1 MNSDSHNSL
10 VQFDLCMCLS
20 EDAINTQLETAWASW
35 KARKKWDNKISLFL
49 TKVDKK
55 TGVQTPSREGIKSTI
70 APLKISL
77 NVPNGKFGQVLVTLT
92 LDEGTVFY
100 RGDDG
105 IEEET
110 IEDWN
115 FSFIADL
122 DKKPVDM
129 EALKKIDPSAFQE
142 ANELIDS
149 AKESKKDL
157 SDSVFSIEYLFMKF
171 TNVDTMLIDNRSS
184 SIPKNAN
191 EDAVIVAKR
200 AIGNLLKGEMN
211 DQFILGTVVRR
222 TSRKST
228 PTFALTDFIFH
239 VHTHPAVSTL
249 DYLGMLSDNP
259 LPNDINAA
267 RSLITSPWIQP
278 ELMNGETQLLN
289 GAMIISKKSYFDFY
303 LIPYILK
310 VLGADNI
317 SYENLRYKF
326 SDSKRNTGKQDLGLY
341 FASYDNENK
350 WEVNMEIVP
359 GTNRIKIEGFID
371 TKLYLDLT
379 TLSQDIGHLHLKGHN
394 SLSGSITIKG
404 DTPVNGQRQ
413 PEPEKFNIQLDA
425 DINFKGVEMKEDNV
439 SGLIEFSQAFESV
452 LKTLNIIGETS
463 VERIRKGQAD
473 MVKLIS
479 DTLEAKLNNLKIEMN
494 NHAFI
499 PPGGGVFSYQNPHFS
514 STGNLYIDAI
524 YHSA

>member
-20 EDAINTQLETAWASW
+20 ENAINTQMETAWASW
-35 KARKKWDNKISLFL
+35 KARKKWTDKISLFL
-49 TKVDKK
+49 TKTDKK
-55 TGVQTPSREGIKSTI
+55 TGQKTVSKEGIKATV
-70 APLKISL
+70 APLHISL
-77 NVPNGKFGQVLVTLT
+77 NVPDGKFGQVLVTLT
-92 LDEGTVFY
+92 LEDGTAFY

-105 IEEET
+105 IEKET
-110 IEDWN
+110 IEDWS
-115 FSFIADL
+115 FTFIADL
-122 DKKPVDM
+122 DKKPVDVD
-129 EALKKIDPSAFQE
+129 ALKKIDPNAFQE
-142 ANELIDS
+142 VNEVIDS
-149 AKESKKDL
+149 AKASTKGL
-157 SDSVFSIEYLFMKF
+157 SDTVFSIEYLFMKF

-184 SIPKNAN
+184 SIPKDAN

-200 AIGNLLKGEMN
+200 AIGDLLKGEM
-211 DQFILGTVVRR
+211 DDHFILGTVVRR
-222 TSRKST
+222 TDRSSA

-239 VHTHPAVSTL
+239 VHTHPSVSTL

-267 RSLITSPWIQP
+267 RALITAPWVQS
-278 ELMNGETQLLN
+278 ELMNGEGKLLN

-303 LIPYILK
+303 LIPYIMN

-326 SDSKRNTGKQDLGLY
+326 SDSKRNAGTQDQGLY
-341 FASYDNENK
+341 DLNHDNETK
-350 WEVNMEIVP
+350 WEVNMEIIP
-359 GTNRIKIEGFID
+359 GTNQIRIEGFID
-371 TKLYLDLT
+371 TKMYLDMT
-379 TLSQDIGHLHLKGHN
+379 SLSQNIGHLHLRGYNH
-394 SLSGSITIKG
+394 LSGSITIKG
-404 DTPVNGQRQ
+404 DTPMNEQRQ
-413 PEPEKFNIQLDA
+413 PEPEKFSIQLDA
-425 DINFKGVEMKEDNV
+425 DINFKGVEMREDSV
-439 SGLIEFSQAFESV
+439 SGLIEFSETFESV
-452 LKTLNIIGETS
+452 LKTLNIIGETN
-463 VERIRKGQAD
+463 VERVRKNQAI

-479 DTLEAKLNNLKIEMN
+479 DTLESRLKSLKVAMN